1 MKVKRTKRH
10 SAKRGQAIIEMAMVF
25 WITLVL
31 IFNFIAVMITVVQQ
45 EITSAVASAANSA
58 VEAPAGNPAVAL
70 AYANC
75 SFSGQS
81 NPSLGSNC
89 PYTGSFTPPGFITLT
104 SGLTCSGLNLNQSN
118 SSTVTCKAAANINFM
133 ATPLGALVFWSIPI
147 SGTATVSPSQYR
159 ACPTC

>member
-31 IFNFIAVMITVVQQ
+31 IFNFIAVMITVVYEQ

-70 AYANC
+70 AYPNC

-81 NPSLGSNC
+81 NPS
-89 PYTGSFTPPGFITLT
+89 
-104 SGLTCSGLNLNQSN
+104 
-118 SSTVTCKAAANINFM
+118 
-133 ATPLGALVFWSIPI
+133 
-147 SGTATVSPSQYR
+147 
-159 ACPTC
+159 